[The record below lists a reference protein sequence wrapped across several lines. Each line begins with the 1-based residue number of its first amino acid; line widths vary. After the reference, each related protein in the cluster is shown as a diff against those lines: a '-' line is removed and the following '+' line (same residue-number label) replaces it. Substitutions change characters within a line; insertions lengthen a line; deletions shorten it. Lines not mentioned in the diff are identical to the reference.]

1 MIQSFDS
8 IEAYNKAMQWSNQE
22 PELYWAQVASH
33 FSWLRPWSQ
42 VVHWDFHSHDVR
54 WFEGAELNITLNCL
68 DRHIQDRANETALIW
83 EPGDPDGKAR
93 SFTYSELLHEVERT
107 AAALR
112 RQGMGK
118 GDRICV
124 YMPMVPELAI
134 VVLAI
139 ARIGAIH
146 SVVFGGFSA
155 HSLADRIADAGCR
168 LVITADAIL
177 RNKNLNRST

>member
-1 MIQSFDS
+1 MIQAFES
-8 IEAYNKAMQWSNQE
+8 IGAYEKAMQWSVDQ
-22 PELYWAQVASH
+22 PETYWAQVASH
-33 FSWLRPWSQ
+33 YSWIQPWSQ
-42 VVHWDFHSHDVR
+42 VVRWDFHNHDVR

-68 DRHIQDRANETALIW
+68 DRHMAERGNATALIW
-83 EPGDPDGKAR
+83 EPGDPQGMPR
-93 SFTYSELLHEVERT
+93 TFTYQELLHEVERT

-112 RQGMGK
+112 RQGMAK

-146 SVVFGGFSA
+146 SVVFGG
-155 HSLADRIADAGCR
+155 
-168 LVITADAIL
+168 
-177 RNKNLNRST
+177 